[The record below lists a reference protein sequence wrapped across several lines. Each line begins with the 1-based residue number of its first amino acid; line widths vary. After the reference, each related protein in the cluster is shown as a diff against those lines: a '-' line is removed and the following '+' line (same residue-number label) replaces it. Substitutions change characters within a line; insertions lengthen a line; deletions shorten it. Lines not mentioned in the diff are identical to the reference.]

1 MKLNCFKLRLVI
13 EVDYKTTL
21 VVTHNEATAVRAPT
35 ANRKTELFVSQDL
48 INAGVTVE
56 STSFLF
62 PTGNFQVALIYDPEC
77 NLVTARVAHSDE
89 TEALLN
95 RRAEEA
101 DDPKVDI
108 QTLLDIIDS
117 LEVCVSDLEAE
128 NEVNDDG

>member
-13 EVDYKTTL
+13 EIDYKTTL

-62 PTGNFQVALIYDPEC
+62 PAGNFQVALIYDPEC
-77 NLVTARVAHSDE
+77 NLATARVAHSDE

-101 DDPKVDI
+101 DNPKVDI
-108 QTLLDIIDS
+108 QALLDIIDS
-117 LEVCVSDLEAE
+117 LE
-128 NEVNDDG
+128 NEVDPVEEESDT